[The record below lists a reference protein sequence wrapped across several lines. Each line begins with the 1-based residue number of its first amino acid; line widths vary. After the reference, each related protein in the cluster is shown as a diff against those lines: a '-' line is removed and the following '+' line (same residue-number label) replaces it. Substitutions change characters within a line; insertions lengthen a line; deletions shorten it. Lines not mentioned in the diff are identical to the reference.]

1 MKKAWVFFFAVVI
14 GLSFAVTG
22 FAQENA
28 TSGPAQPGKQLAKG
42 RFVKTMKPKQTGGT
56 STAQQST
63 QAATTAKHAVS
74 SSSTTSAAS
83 TRVVNGTVGPGSD
96 AGKKLT
102 KGKYTRQG
110 REK

>member
-1 MKKAWVFFFAVVI
+1 MKKALVFFFAVVI
-14 GLSFAVTG
+14 GLSFAFTG

-28 TSGPAQPGKQLAKG
+28 TSGPAKAGKQLTKG
-42 RFVKTMKPKQTGGT
+42 RFVKTKKPKQTGGT

-63 QAATTAKHAVS
+63 QAAMTAKHAVS
-74 SSSTTSAAS
+74 SSSTAP

-102 KGKYTRQG
+102 KGKYTKQ
-110 REK
+110 